1 MGRLGVL
8 AIPLLLIALVVVA
21 GTALWQRGDL
31 NRFICD
37 GDCGPSNVVAPSE
50 LTIAAVPAS
59 PAPTAAPG
67 EVDPE
72 KLSAAV
78 GPTLSD
84 DALGPRVGFRAI
96 SPHDGKVL
104 ATSGTGT
111 FAPAST
117 TKLLTAFATLATID
131 PGARFDTSVV
141 RSGDRIVLVG
151 GGDPYLTVQKAKAR
165 DDRVLRADLTTLA
178 RRTAAGLKKAGLDR
192 VALGYDASLFRGP
205 AASPAWQKSYVTDNI
220 VTPTSALWAD
230 QGVENGVRSRDPA
243 AAAADV
249 FAGLLADRGIT
260 LVGEASSERMPA
272 GAERVA
278 RVRSATVAQIVETLI
293 RISDNQAAEVMLRH
307 LAIAAGEPATF
318 EGGTAAVR
326 TTLKAAGVDVAGL
339 RLDDGSGLARSN
351 RISPTTLVET
361 LAAALESPRTS
372 GLAADLPVGGFTG
385 TLVERFGGLDQARGT
400 VRAKTGTLRG
410 IHSLAG
416 YAVDRD
422 GRPVLFAV
430 MTDDA
435 DEDRPLEARAAL
447 DRIAAAIASCRCG

>member
-31 NRFICD
+31 NGFICD

-67 EVDPE
+67 EVDPA

-96 SPHDGKVL
+96 SPQDGKVL
-104 ATSGTGT
+104 ATSGAGT

-141 RSGDRIVLVG
+141 RSGDQIVLVG
-151 GGDPYLTVQKAKAR
+151 GGDPYLTVQEAKAR
-165 DDRVLRADLTTLA
+165 DDRVFRADLTTLA
-178 RRTAAGLKKAGLDR
+178 RRTAAGLKKSGLDR
-192 VALGYDASLFRGP
+192 VALGYDASLFSGP

-260 LVGEASSERMPA
+260 IVGEASSERMPV

-385 TLVERFGGLDQARGT
+385 TLVERFGGLEQARGT

-416 YAVDRD
+416 YAVDRG